1 MFANLIGIFLDTRRY
16 QSKNIFNVLTSVERA
31 LPQSSGLACFPCC
44 CCFFLGGEEISLMLF
59 QYVVLEFQSE
69 HIVVLI
75 RVGCDSRTAWKWQL
89 KTTPGWKMPH
99 NSNQLHGK
107 KTWGK
112 IRKLQEYPQ
121 VESSA
126 NPKNSSVRGGRCH
139 LLFSYGRHD
148 SSQTGR
154 LGP

>member
-1 MFANLIGIFLDTRRY
+1 MFANWYIFGYKKVPIQKHLQRSHLRGTG
-16 QSKNIFNVLTSVERA
+16 FASVIRFS
-31 LPQSSGLACFPCC
+31 LFSLLLLL
-44 CCFFLGGEEISLMLF
+44 FFGGEEISLMLF

-89 KTTPGWKMPH
+89 KTTRGWKMPH